1 MARTRESPI
10 CWATSAR
17 TATLS
22 PSTVMV
28 SSRAVLMAGTASGG
42 ELDVDDRAGDGDDA
56 AVLGVAP
63 VSVLVSEVT
72 VIRGLLL
79 PMRANG

>member
-1 MARTRESPI
+1 
-10 CWATSAR
+10 
-17 TATLS
+17 
-22 PSTVMV
+22 MV

-42 ELDVDDRAGDGDDA
+42 NSTSMTGPAMATTRPSF
-56 AVLGVAP
+56 GVAP
-63 VSVLVSEVT
+63 VSVLVSVT